1 MKTYN
6 FTTPTR
12 QALRSL
18 VKLMKQ
24 EGLTPVSNE
33 KTRTSDQSW
42 QCKLI
47 TGTLVINADITP
59 TPKKKHFKVVN
70 NKAIAA

>member
-12 QALRSL
+12 QALRNL

-24 EGLTPVSNE
+24 QGLTPVSNE
-33 KTRTSDQSW
+33 KTRTSDQPW

-47 TGTLVINADITP
+47 TGTLVINADIASTH
-59 TPKKKHFKVVN
+59 KKHFKVVN

>member
-24 EGLTPVSNE
+24 QGLKPVSNE

-42 QCKLI
+42 QCKLV
-47 TGTLVINADITP
+47 TGSATMTVH
-59 TPKKKHFKVVN
+59 KKKHFKVVN

>member
-6 FTTPTR
+6 FNTKTR

-24 EGLTPVSNE
+24 QGLTPVSNE
-33 KTRTSDQSW
+33 KTRTSDQPW
-42 QCKLI
+42 QCKLRV
-47 TGTLVINADITP
+47 GTSIVTTP
-59 TPKKKHFKVVN
+59 KKHFKVVN

>member
-6 FTTPTR
+6 FNTKTR

-24 EGLTPVSNE
+24 QGLTPVSNE
-33 KTRTSDQSW
+33 KTRTSDQPW
-42 QCKLI
+42 QCKLRVEGNK
-47 TGTLVINADITP
+47 TN
-59 TPKKKHFKVVN
+59 KKKHFKVVN

>member
-12 QALRSL
+12 QALRNL
-18 VKLMKQ
+18 VKLMKR

-33 KTRTSDQSW
+33 KTRTCDQPW
-42 QCKLI
+42 QCKLV
-47 TGTLVINADITP
+47 TGADIVFTN
-59 TPKKKHFKVVN
+59 KKKHFNVVN

>member
-12 QALRSL
+12 QALRDL
-18 VKLMKQ
+18 VKLMKR
-24 EGLTPVSNE
+24 EGLNPTSNE

-42 QCKLI
+42 QCKLRVE
-47 TGTLVINADITP
+47 GDKIN
-59 TPKKKHFKVVN
+59 KKKHFNVVN

>member
-6 FTTPTR
+6 FNTKTR

-24 EGLTPVSNE
+24 QGLTPVSNE
-33 KTRTSDQSW
+33 KTRTSDQPW
-42 QCKLI
+42 QCKLV
-47 TGTLVINADITP
+47 TGADIVFTN
-59 TPKKKHFKVVN
+59 KKKHFNVVN